1 MTSGGVPQTAAN
13 GQQIYET
20 FSHKNKC
27 KQLRTIFLHMKF
39 DRFYLLLG
47 KLGLLLVVV

>member
-27 KQLRTIFLHMKF
+27 KLTIEDNFF
-39 DRFYLLLG
+39 TYE
-47 KLGLLLVVV
+47 V